1 MDCLRRKTRSKILIK
16 VDLQPEP
23 IDFDAK
29 VKTDGQNFLAVNPR
43 PRGKQWKNK
52 EFWREAIPDMTSAYK
67 SICAYSSLWIKPDQP
82 TIDHYISRD
91 ENPALAYE
99 WSNFRLS
106 RWRINTR
113 KGKHKDVLDP
123 FKIGKNWFEL
133 DFTTFGIKPN
143 SKIKDANIKKAV
155 QETIDR
161 LDLDNTDY
169 REARESWFNN
179 CRDNIA
185 ELEKKAPF
193 IAYEMKR
200 QGI

>member
-1 MDCLRRKTRSKILIK
+1 LIK

-23 IDFDAK
+23 NDFDVK
-29 VKTDGQNFLAVNPR
+29 VRLNGQSFLATTPR

-52 EFWREAIPDMTSAYK
+52 EFWREAISDMTAAYQ

-99 WSNFRLS
+99 WENFRLA

-113 KGKHKDVLDP
+113 KRNHKDVLDP
-123 FKIGKNWFEL
+123 FNVGENWFEL

-143 SKIKDANIKKAV
+143 SEIEDVNIKKAV
-155 QETIDR
+155 QDTIDR
-161 LDLDNTDY
+161 LELDNIDY
-169 REARESWFNN
+169 REARESWFNAFRN
-179 CRDNIA
+179 NIA

-200 QGI
+200 QGILNI

>member
-1 MDCLRRKTRSKILIK
+1 MIKI
-16 VDLQPEP
+16 DLQPEP

-29 VKTDGQNFLAVNPR
+29 VKIPGQDFLNNVPR

-52 EFWREAIPDMTSAYK
+52 DYWCSVIPDMMEAYN

-91 ENPALAYE
+91 EYPNKAYE
-99 WSNFRLS
+99 WENFRLS

-113 KGKHKDVLDP
+113 KRNHKDVLDP
-123 FKIGKNWFEL
+123 FTIGESWFEL

-143 SKIKDANIKKAV
+143 SELKDANIKKAV